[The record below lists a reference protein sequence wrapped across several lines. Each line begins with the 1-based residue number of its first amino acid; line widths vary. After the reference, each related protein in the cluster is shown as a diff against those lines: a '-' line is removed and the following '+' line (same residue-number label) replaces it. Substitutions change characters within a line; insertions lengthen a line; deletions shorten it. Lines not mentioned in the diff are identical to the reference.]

1 MEVNSEPENPGS
13 PERQQVPAQ
22 PGAPS
27 TKPGRIPGERGGPG
41 RVWRGPREGLAWV
54 QAPPRAR
61 PRPPAGPAPPGPS
74 PRPCPSCEAGN
85 RAARIRCCC
94 RAVRS
99 SAAESRPELGR
110 LGCTRSRDPAARDP
124 SLRRRRPQGAPGR
137 TMVKVTFNSAL
148 AQKEAKKD
156 DPKSSEEALII
167 PPDAVAVDC
176 KVRAGVAGGVPA
188 EGTGAPSGP
197 PLPGYRGACVSGGT
211 GSRPWR
217 PPRGQLQR
225 RASSGSFCTWFGRRG
240 TCSDWP
246 RHRRV

>member
-1 MEVNSEPENPGS
+1 M
-13 PERQQVPAQ
+13 
-22 PGAPS
+22 
-27 TKPGRIPGERGGPG
+27 GPG
-41 RVWRGPREGLAWV
+41 P
-54 QAPPRAR
+54 AP
-61 PRPPAGPAPPGPS
+61 PPAGPAPPGPS

-124 SLRRRRPQGAPGR
+124 SLRRRRRPQGAPGR

-176 KVRAGVAGGVPA
+176 KVRGWG
-188 EGTGAPSGP
+188 
-197 PLPGYRGACVSGGT
+197 RGRG
-211 GSRPWR
+211 
-217 PPRGQLQR
+217 PRGGDGRPERPSAPRVPWCVCLGRDGVSALATPAGTVAEACELPQLLHLVWSPGDLQR
-225 RASSGSFCTWFGRRG
+225 LAPPQPSLALFFQDKYCA
-240 TCSDWP
+240 
-246 RHRRV
+246 